1 VGFAEV
7 VTALFLNNPKIAG
20 RAFNLPLGELREGCV
35 GDVVLLDYDPPTP
48 LDDSNSF
55 GHMVFGMSQATVD
68 TTIVGG
74 RVLMQN
80 KRLTLDLDEPR
91 INARA
96 RELAAKLW
104 KRL

>member
-1 VGFAEV
+1 M
-7 VTALFLNNPKIAG
+7 LI
-20 RAFNLPLGELREGCV
+20 
-35 GDVVLLDYDPPTP
+35 DYDPPTP
-48 LDDSNSF
+48 LDASNAF
-55 GHMVFGMSQATVD
+55 GHMVFGMSQAAVD

-74 RVLMQN
+74 KVLMEN

>member
-1 VGFAEV
+1 MAFGEV
-7 VTALFLNNPKIAG
+7 VTALLINNPKIAS
-20 RAFNLPLGELREGCV
+20 RIFNLPLGELREGCV
-35 GDVVLLDYDPPTP
+35 GDVVLIDYDPPTP

-55 GHMVFGMSQATVD
+55 GHMVFGISQAAVD

-74 RVLMQN
+74 KVLMQN
-80 KRLTLDLDEPR
+80 RQLTLDLDEAR